1 MTRLHQPLTAHKTN
15 FYKPWGGGVFRVS
28 EDKLVLFSIV
38 VWCLWWARF
47 CTRCVARTANKLT
60 KSYCPRSLTFFI
72 LAWQLWQ
79 RSHIHQCLV
88 VTINLLKNFN
98 MYSNSLPS
106 FNVNRTLH
114 TLSFSTGIQFRA
126 LGAQVE
132 GKKCTKMQFRAL
144 KNKYFLKGW
153 YNSIKEGL
161 ACFKN
166 ISFP

>member
-1 MTRLHQPLTAHKTN
+1 MSHTIAYQWQDHINNSQHTKQISANPEEGCLQDLRGILL
-15 FYKPWGGGVFRVS
+15 
-28 EDKLVLFSIV
+28 LFSIF
-38 VWCLWWARF
+38 VWCLWWAIF
-47 CTRCVARTANKLT
+47 CTRCVARTPNKLT

-114 TLSFSTGIQFRA
+114 TLSFSNGIQLRA

-132 GKKCTKMQFRAL
+132 GKNAQKC
-144 KNKYFLKGW
+144 
-153 YNSIKEGL
+153 
-161 ACFKN
+161 
-166 ISFP
+166 SFGHWKINTF